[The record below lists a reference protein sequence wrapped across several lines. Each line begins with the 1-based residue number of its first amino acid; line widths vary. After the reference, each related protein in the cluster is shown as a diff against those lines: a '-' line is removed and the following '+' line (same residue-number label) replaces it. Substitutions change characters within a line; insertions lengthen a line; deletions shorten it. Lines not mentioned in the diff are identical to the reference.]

1 MNKKNVLIVGGG
13 ISGVGA
19 AKLAHKLNYNIFVTS
34 TKKIDKKNRDVLLD
48 LGVQIKEGLQTK
60 KQLKQID
67 FIIKSPGVP
76 QKIELLNDA
85 RKQNI
90 PIISEIEFASYNT
103 DSKIIAVTGTNGKTT
118 TSSMLFHILS
128 EAGFS
133 VDLVGNIGKSFS
145 ESIVEKTVEN
155 YVVEVSSF
163 QLEDI
168 IQFKPDLS
176 IVLNLTKDHLDRY
189 DNNFQNY
196 IDTKLRIQMN
206 QSETDVFIY
215 FSKDRNITDYLDNIK
230 AQKHPFGDLKPVN
243 TNYGAWIEKD
253 KIIINTKKNNFNM
266 TIHNL
271 ALQGTHNI
279 YNSMA
284 ASIAATSLGI
294 KDTVIKKSLANFK
307 GVEHRLEFVAKVS
320 GVNFINDSKATN
332 CNAVYYA
339 LDSINA
345 PIIWIC
351 GGVDKGNNYTPLK
364 KFVADKVK
372 SIIYL
377 GNTPKKIES
386 AFKSFVEDIIVV
398 NTMKDAVR
406 SSYLNADSGDTV
418 LLSPACASFDLF
430 SNYEER
436 GNAFKSSV
444 LEI

>member
-19 AKLAHKLNYNIFVTS
+19 AKLANKLNYNIFITS

-48 LGVQIKEGLQTK
+48 LGVQIEEGLQTK

-206 QSETDVFIY
+206 QSESDVFIY

-253 KIIINTKKNNFNM
+253 KIIINTQKNNFNM

-307 GVEHRLEFVAKVS
+307 AVEHRLEFVAKVS

-351 GGVDKGNNYTPLK
+351 GGIDKGNNYTPLK

>member
-19 AKLAHKLNYNIFVTS
+19 AKLANKLNYNIFVTS
-34 TKKIDKKNRDVLLD
+34 TKKIDKKHRDVLLD
-48 LGVQIKEGLQTK
+48 LGVQIEEGLQTK

-76 QKIELLNDA
+76 QKIELLNNA

-168 IQFKPDLS
+168 MQFKPDLS

-196 IDTKLRIQMN
+196 IDTKLKIQMN
-206 QSETDVFIY
+206 QSESDVFIY
-215 FSKDRNITDYLDNIK
+215 FSNDKNIADYLDNIK
-230 AQKHPFGDLKPVN
+230 AQKHPFGDLKPVDK
-243 TNYGAWIEKD
+243 NYGAWIEKD
-253 KIIINTKKNNFNM
+253 KIIINTQKNNFNM

-351 GGVDKGNNYTPLK
+351 GGIDKGNNYNPLK

-372 SIIYL
+372 SIVYL

-386 AFKSFVEDIIVV
+386 AFKSSVEDIIVV

-436 GNAFKSSV
+436 GHAFKSSV

>member
-1 MNKKNVLIVGGG
+1 MNTKNVLIVGGG

-19 AKLAHKLNYNIFVTS
+19 AKLAKKLNYNICVTS
-34 TKKIDKKNRDVLLD
+34 TKKIDKKHRNVLIELGAQIEE
-48 LGVQIKEGLQTK
+48 GVQKIE
-60 KQLKQID
+60 QLKQID
-67 FIIKSPGVP
+67 LIIKSPGVP
-76 QKIELLNDA
+76 QNIDLLNNA
-85 RKQNI
+85 RKQDI
-90 PIISEIEFASYNT
+90 PIISEMEFAYSHT

-133 VDLVGNIGKSFS
+133 VALVGNIGKSFS
-145 ESIVEKTVEN
+145 ESIVENIVDY

-168 IQFKPDLS
+168 IQFKPDIS
-176 IVLNLTKDHLDRY
+176 IILNLTKDHLDRY
-189 DNNFQNY
+189 DNFQDY
-196 IDTKLRIQMN
+196 IDTKLKIQMN
-206 QSETDVFIY
+206 QSDSDLFIY
-215 FSKDRNITDYLDNIK
+215 FSKDKNIRPYLEKIK
-230 AQKHPFGDLKPVN
+230 SQQYSFGDSKPVD

-294 KDTVIKKSLANFK
+294 KDHVIKKSLANFK

-339 LDSINA
+339 LDSVHS

-351 GGVDKGNNYTPLK
+351 GGIDKGNNYTPLK
-364 KFVADKVK
+364 KFVEDKVK
-372 SIIYL
+372 SIVYL
-377 GNTPKKIES
+377 GNNPKKIES
-386 AFKSFVEDIIVV
+386 AFQSSVQDIVVV

-406 SSYLNADSGDTV
+406 ASYLHADAGDTV

-430 SNYEER
+430 ASYEER
-436 GNAFKSSV
+436 GHAFKSSV

>member
-1 MNKKNVLIVGGG
+1 MNQKNILIVGGG

-19 AKLAHKLNYNIFVTS
+19 AKLANKLNYNIFVTS
-34 TKKIDKKNRDVLLD
+34 TKKIDKKHRDVLLA
-48 LGVQIKEGLQTK
+48 LGVQIEEGVQSKE
-60 KQLKQID
+60 QLKGID

-76 QKIELLNDA
+76 QKIELLNNA

-90 PIISEIEFASYNT
+90 PIISEIEFAYSHT
-103 DSKIIAVTGTNGKTT
+103 ESKIIAVTGTNGKTT
-118 TSSMLFHILS
+118 TSSMLFYILS

-133 VDLVGNIGKSFS
+133 VALVGNIGKSFS
-145 ESIVEKTVEN
+145 DIIVENPVEN

-168 IQFKPDLS
+168 VQFKPDIS

-189 DNNFQNY
+189 DNNFQEY
-196 IDTKLRIQMN
+196 IDTKLKIKMN
-206 QSETDVFIY
+206 QSESDVFIY
-215 FSKDRNITDYLDNIK
+215 FSNDTHITPYLEK
-230 AQKHPFGDLKPVN
+230 LKPQKYPFGDLKPVY

-294 KDTVIKKSLANFK
+294 KDSVIKKALVNFK

-339 LDSINA
+339 LDSINS

-364 KFVADKVK
+364 KFVEDKVK
-372 SIIYL
+372 SIVYL
-377 GNTPKKIES
+377 GNNPKKIETS
-386 AFKSFVEDIIVV
+386 FKSSVQDIIVV

-406 SSYLNADSGDTV
+406 SAYLNADAGDTV

-430 SNYEER
+430 ANYEER
-436 GNAFKSSV
+436 GHVFKSAV

>member
-1 MNKKNVLIVGGG
+1 MNQKNILIVGGG

-19 AKLAHKLNYNIFVTS
+19 AKLANKLNYNILVTS
-34 TKKIDKKNRDVLLD
+34 TQKIDKKHRDVLLA
-48 LGVQIKEGLQTK
+48 LGVRIEEGVQSKE
-60 KQLKQID
+60 QLKGID

-76 QKIELLNDA
+76 QKIELLKNA

-90 PIISEIEFASYNT
+90 PIISEIEFAYSHT

-118 TSSMLFHILS
+118 TSSMLLHILS
-128 EAGFS
+128 EAGLS
-133 VDLVGNIGKSFS
+133 VSLVGNIGKSFS
-145 ESIVEKTVEN
+145 ESIVENPVEN
-155 YVVEVSSF
+155 YIVEVSSF

-168 IQFKPDLS
+168 IQFKPDIS
-176 IVLNLTKDHLDRY
+176 VVLNVTKDHLDRY
-189 DNNFQNY
+189 DNNFQQY
-196 IDTKLRIQMN
+196 IDTKLKIQKN
-206 QSETDVFIY
+206 QSASDVFIY
-215 FSKDRNITDYLDNIK
+215 FSEDKSITTYLKTIK
-230 AQKHPFGDLKPVN
+230 SQKYPFGDLKPVD

-253 KIIINTKKNNFNM
+253 KIIINTQKKKFNM

-294 KDTVIKKSLANFK
+294 RDSMIKKSLANFK

-339 LDSINA
+339 LDSVHA

-351 GGVDKGNNYTPLK
+351 GGVDKGNNYTTLK
-364 KFVADKVK
+364 KFVDEKVK

-377 GNTPKKIES
+377 GNTPQKIKA
-386 AFKSFVEDIIVV
+386 AFKSSVEDIIVV
-398 NTMKDAVR
+398 NSMQDAVR
-406 SSYLNADSGDTV
+406 ASYLNADAGDTV

-430 SNYEER
+430 TSYEER
-436 GNAFKSSV
+436 GNMFKSLV

>member
-1 MNKKNVLIVGGG
+1 MNTKNVLIVGGG

-19 AKLAHKLNYNIFVTS
+19 AKLANKLNYNICVTS
-34 TKKIDKKNRDVLLD
+34 TKKIDKKYRNVLIE
-48 LGVQIKEGLQTK
+48 LGAQIEEGLQK
-60 KQLKQID
+60 IEQLKQID
-67 FIIKSPGVP
+67 LIIKSPGVP
-76 QKIELLNDA
+76 QNIDLLNNA
-85 RKQNI
+85 RKQDI
-90 PIISEIEFASYNT
+90 PIISEMEFAYSHT

-133 VDLVGNIGKSFS
+133 VALVGNIGKSFS
-145 ESIVEKTVEN
+145 ESIVENIVDH

-168 IQFKPDLS
+168 IQFKPDIS
-176 IVLNLTKDHLDRY
+176 IILNLTKDHLDRY
-189 DNNFQNY
+189 DNFQDY
-196 IDTKLRIQMN
+196 IDTKLKIQMN
-206 QSETDVFIY
+206 QSESDLFIY
-215 FSKDRNITDYLDNIK
+215 FSKDKNIRPYLEKIK
-230 AQKHPFGDLKPVN
+230 SQQYSFGDSKPVY
-243 TNYGAWIEKD
+243 TSYGAWIEKD

-294 KDTVIKKSLANFK
+294 KDNVIKKSLANFK

-339 LDSINA
+339 LDSVHS

-351 GGVDKGNNYTPLK
+351 GGIDKGNNYTPLK
-364 KFVADKVK
+364 KFVEDKVK
-372 SIIYL
+372 SIVYL
-377 GNTPKKIES
+377 GNNPKKIES
-386 AFKSFVEDIIVV
+386 AFKSSVQDIVVV

-406 SSYLNADSGDTV
+406 ASYLNADAGDTV

-430 SNYEER
+430 ASYEER
-436 GNAFKSSV
+436 GHAFKSSV

>member
-48 LGVQIKEGLQTK
+48 LGVQIEEGLQTK
-60 KQLKQID
+60 KQLKEID

-215 FSKDRNITDYLDNIK
+215 FSKDRNIIDYLDNIK
-230 AQKHPFGDLKPVN
+230 AQKHSFGDLKPVN

-253 KIIINTKKNNFNM
+253 TIIINTKKNNFNM

-377 GNTPKKIES
+377 GNNPKKIES

>member
-48 LGVQIKEGLQTK
+48 LGVQIEEGLQTK

-206 QSETDVFIY
+206 QSESDVFIY

-253 KIIINTKKNNFNM
+253 KIIINTQKNNFNM

-307 GVEHRLEFVAKVS
+307 AVEHRLEFVAKVS

-351 GGVDKGNNYTPLK
+351 GGIDKGNNYTPLK